1 MTNPHLAEYSR
12 RMNRVLDHIDRHLDA
27 PLDLATLAGVANFSP
42 FHFHR
47 VFQAWLGETL
57 GDYLRRRRLEVAAS
71 TLAIHPDEPVLNVAL
86 GVGFGSGEAFARAF
100 KSRFGVTPSEWRRQ
114 TPARWQAEL
123 DAIRARR
130 MQNRNPDQP
139 DRKHDQA
146 GAGAAGHDEG
156 SSPDTEISMN
166 VTIQT
171 LPPARVAYLR
181 HIGPYGPALGQFWR
195 GHFAP
200 WARTHGLSGN
210 TSYGIGYD
218 DPSVTP
224 PEKCRYDAA
233 VEVPA
238 DFVATGEAGIADLP
252 GGRYAVARFSGDVRT
267 IGDAWM
273 TLTRDWLPS
282 SGYQFDNRP
291 CFERYTGAPDE
302 DTSREDFS
310 CELCIPVRPL

>member
-1 MTNPHLAEYSR
+1 MANAHLVEYSC

-27 PLDLATLAGVANFSP
+27 PLDLATLADVAHFSP

-47 VFQAWLGETL
+47 IFQAWLGETL
-57 GDYLRRRRLEVAAS
+57 GDYLRRRRLEVAAA
-71 TLAIHPDEPVLNVAL
+71 TLAIHPDEPVLNIAL
-86 GVGFGSGEAFARAF
+86 AVGFGSGEAFARAF
-100 KSRFGVTPSEWRRQ
+100 KTRFGVTPSEWRRQ
-114 TPARWQAEL
+114 TPARWQSQL
-123 DAIRARR
+123 DAIRERQA
-130 MQNRNPDQP
+130 QNRNPDQAQ
-139 DRKHDQA
+139 RNVDQA
-146 GAGAAGHDEG
+146 GAGMAGHDEG
-156 SSPDTEISMN
+156 SLPDTEITMN

-171 LPPARVAYLR
+171 LPPARIAYLR

-200 WARTHGLSGN
+200 WARTHGLSGQ
-210 TSYGIGYD
+210 TSYGIAYD

-224 PEKCRYDAA
+224 ADKCRYDAA

-238 DFVATGEAGIADLP
+238 DFVATGEAGIAELP
-252 GGRYAVARFSGDVRT
+252 GGRYAVARFKGDVRT

-282 SGYQFDNRP
+282 SGYQFDNKP
-291 CFERYTGAPDE
+291 CFERYDSAPDE

-310 CELCIPVRPL
+310 CDRCIPVRPL